1 MRSEYG
7 QTPYVAVVQQVAQRG
22 TTSTRRVDML
32 PPTRSSLLAHVRP
45 FNISVSI
52 VSFYSCIASFC
63 LRRQTS
69 AYWKPNVVNEPR
81 STPSIFAF
89 IGDQV
94 DFRSK
99 FFSQTKSYRLHVV
112 EGVGWLRAE
121 SFIVHLPTD
130 LTLGSRVSSGL

>member
-99 FFSQTKSYRLHVV
+99 FFFSDNVLSTPR
-112 EGVGWLRAE
+112 GRGGWLWAE
-121 SFIVHLPTD
+121 SSIVHLPPN